1 MSNPVHTSE
10 TRMCGDLCALLSLCC
25 LEGSTSRKVMCESK
39 LCTAFQAGKNSD
51 GFQSEGILSFVEY
64 APRLL
69 IVLPSRQFFTVKKL
83 SPSSVDSP
91 NQTRCTF
98 APSPTLH
105 RLCTDFGAEDQ
116 RRMSGG
122 RTEEK
127 RRNSE
132 PAF

>member
-1 MSNPVHTSE
+1 MK
-10 TRMCGDLCALLSLCC
+10 RGCAGICALLSLCC
-25 LEGSTSRKVMCESK
+25 LEGSTSRKVMCESI

-98 APSPTLH
+98 ASSPTFH
-105 RLCTDFGAEDQ
+105 RLCTDFGTEDQ
-116 RRMSGG
+116 RRKKG
-122 RTEEK
+122 RTTAEK
-127 RRNSE
+127 SFTFSRLQE
-132 PAF
+132 KVEFFL